1 MKKFLILLI
10 LLLAIGGVVF
20 FFGWIQILLPPG
32 TYAVIHT
39 KTGGYEEKAIPAG
52 VFAWRI
58 ERLLPTNMTLYIFR
72 VEPVEIE
79 TPEIKGT
86 LPSGEIYSSLLTGNP
101 DFSFKL
107 KARLLVALNPEA
119 LPTLMKEEGLKPE
132 TLDAW
137 YESKISSAVQRLVD
151 DLQDNA
157 DSVYESGYFISL
169 ADRLSRDPE
178 FSSIEIKRIT
188 PIELSFPDPDLYYEA
203 KRQYF
208 SLAKAK
214 EAKYV
219 LFIQQEKS
227 NLKVLKEYAEL
238 LTEYPILLKYLYLQN
253 LKGKNLDIL
262 ELDLPSL
269 AEESE

>member
-1 MKKFLILLI
+1 MKRFLILLI
-10 LLLAIGGVVF
+10 VLLVIGGVVF

-39 KTGGYEEKAIPAG
+39 KTRGYEEKAIPAG

-58 ERLLPTNMTLYIFR
+58 ERLLPTNMTLYVFR
-72 VEPVEIE
+72 VEPTEVEI
-79 TPEIKGT
+79 PVVQGT
-86 LPSGEIYSSLLTGNP
+86 LPSGKIYSSLLTGNP

-107 KARLLVALNPEA
+107 RASLLVALNPEA
-119 LPTLMKEEGLKPE
+119 LPTLVEHEGLKPE
-132 TLDAW
+132 TLEAW
-137 YESKISSAVQRLVD
+137 YESKISSVMQRLVD
-151 DLQDNA
+151 DLQDNT
-157 DSVYESGYFISL
+157 DSVYESGYFKGL
-169 ADRLSRDPE
+169 ADSLSRDPE

-188 PIELSFPDPDLYYEA
+188 PKELSFPDPDLYYEA
-203 KRQYF
+203 KRRYF
-208 SLAKAK
+208 SLSKAR
-214 EAKYV
+214 EAKDV

-269 AEESE
+269 TEESE